1 MLIRMPTEDCLHCKL
16 RDFLLCEY
24 IEACAFQSRVHDVS
38 VVTVGSQAMVRT
50 VADRA
55 MQIAE
60 EAIMNFRSHRS
71 SRLENAALLSA
82 AMRLQILVTKCASGA
97 DCTDMGG
104 VFQELLTRA
113 AQQRFQSLASKF
125 SADAGRHSSLTRP
138 DCP

>member
-1 MLIRMPTEDCLHCKL
+1 
-16 RDFLLCEY
+16 
-24 IEACAFQSRVHDVS
+24 
-38 VVTVGSQAMVRT
+38 MVRT

-55 MQIAE
+55 MQIAD

-82 AMRLQILVTKCASGA
+82 GMRLQILVTKCASGA
-97 DCTDMGG
+97 DGTDMGG

-125 SADAGRHSSLTRP
+125 SADAGMVISSP
-138 DCP
+138 KFEIW